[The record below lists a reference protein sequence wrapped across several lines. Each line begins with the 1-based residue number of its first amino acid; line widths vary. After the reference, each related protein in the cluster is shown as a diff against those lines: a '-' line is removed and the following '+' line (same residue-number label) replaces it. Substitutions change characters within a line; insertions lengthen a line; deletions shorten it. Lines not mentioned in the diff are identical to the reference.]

1 VFFFQVGFFKKNR
14 VFFATTCRKV
24 ESRWRPLN
32 LSMNLGT
39 QYVLKICEKIPLF
52 VSGCDWG

>member
-1 VFFFQVGFFKKNR
+1 

-24 ESRWRPLN
+24 ESRWRPLK